1 MSTVRVETAEN
12 PQLILQALM
21 PELEEWTL
29 GVYGEVEGQI
39 SGGQPEYF
47 MFPRGRLWVAYVDD
61 EIASMAG
68 WTDLSL
74 LEGHNP
80 FELPAV
86 EIKRLFTRVQFQGQG
101 LGRLLDDYLLHDIF
115 VNGYRLAVGE
125 TGKPQAA
132 SVHMH
137 SSSPYFRVQ
146 PFGEYVGNP
155 DSFFFGASR
164 ESWLASLPMRL
175 RSKAV
180 PVLERAS

>member
-1 MSTVRVETAEN
+1 MTVVRVETVAD
-12 PQLILQALM
+12 PATVLDVLM

-29 GVYGEVEGQI
+29 GIYGEVEGQI
-39 SGGQPEYF
+39 SGGNAEYF
-47 MFPRGRLWVAYVDD
+47 TYPRGRLWVAYVDD
-61 EIASMAG
+61 ELASMAG

-80 FELPAV
+80 FEGPSV

-115 VNGYRLAVGE
+115 MNGYRLAVGE

-137 SSSPYFRVQ
+137 SRSPYFHVQ
-146 PFGEYVGNP
+146 PFGEYVNNK

-164 ESWLASLPMRL
+164 ESWLQSLPARL
-175 RSKAV
+175 RTKAV
-180 PVLERAS
+180 SDLERAG